1 MADVWQTWREWPELI
16 LERLEDAGVAR
27 IVFNRPERRNALN
40 SNLAEAYLTSLNE
53 HIRPDLDIKVVITK
67 GNGPVFSSGL
77 DLYYLREASRMP
89 PDMDKGSPTTKMG
102 ESIREFPRV
111 MIAQVHGYVLGGA
124 FGIMNMHDLVF
135 AADNVQ
141 IGMPEVLRGSFGQF
155 ATSSLYHAGIP
166 IKKAALIALLGKNLT
181 GADADRLGLV
191 SASFP
196 AEELEARTMEIA
208 RELAGRHLAPM
219 QHSKIASQLG
229 ANLSLS
235 DAIKLDALV
244 GARQRL
250 FIDPTQHVEGYLQSQ
265 KGGANTN
272 YQRPD
277 A

>member
-1 MADVWQTWREWPELI
+1 MADVWKTWREWPELI

-40 SNLAEAYLTSLNE
+40 ANLAEAYLTSLNE
-53 HIRPDLDIKVVITK
+53 HIRPDQDIKVVITK

-196 AEELEARTMEIA
+196 ADELEARTMDIA
-208 RELAGRHLAPM
+208 RELASRHLAPM

-229 ANLSLS
+229 ANLSLT

-250 FIDPTQHVEGYLQSQ
+250 FIDPTQHVEKYLQSQ
-265 KGGANTN
+265 KGGANTD